1 MQIKGSSKIITEKE
15 KQENLIAVAE
25 VTDLVYEE
33 VPKGKLHSAKAKA
46 KELLDRTKPL
56 LDKQKLIANVA
67 VKKARSLSPHVDKLI
82 TVIDESATYLS
93 RSEHIEGRSE
103 VVQETRGPSVF
114 GIWVLIVTFGF
125 FMMWAILAPLD
136 SASHA
141 QGKIILESKKRIIQ
155 HLEGG
160 VIKEILVKDGDFVTK
175 GQSLILLDD
184 TQLRAQKNQYKYKY
198 ITSLAEVSRLIA
210 ERDGLDVVTFP
221 DELVNDTE
229 DLEVIKA
236 TDNQKKVF
244 EARKANISSRIALN
258 EKNTAQYI
266 ERKNAILPQIE
277 ATDKLIAISSEQVE
291 SYQKLFAKGNLN
303 KADLQNVEGRKA
315 EYESR
320 KGELL
325 ARLAETEQQ
334 ILQSHIALENDKD
347 KFFEQ
352 VVSEL
357 KAAQAELSRD
367 NEALKDITERLNRT
381 VITAP
386 EDGNVSNLSD
396 KLTPRGI
403 VPQQYPLMEII
414 PQDDKLIIEAK
425 IRADDISVVRVGQL
439 SKVRLTAY
447 RARIVPV
454 LEGRVISL
462 SSDAILADGLE
473 MQTGTPALY
482 YKARIEIDK
491 ENLKEIS
498 DLKGVVL
505 YPGMG
510 VDVMIVVGTRTMMR
524 YLLDPIIISLDHSF
538 REK

>member
-33 VPKGKLHSAKAKA
+33 VPKGKLHSAKVKA
-46 KELLDRTKPL
+46 KELLDKTRPL

-67 VKKARSLSPHVDKLI
+67 VNKARSLSPHVDKLI
-82 TVIDESATYLS
+82 TIIDDSATYLS

-439 SKVRLTAY
+439 SRVRLTAY

-498 DLKGVVL
+498 NLKGVVL